1 MSVLLKFYVQK
12 VLSKIKSPKPPK
24 KKLDP
29 IRKDRKDEK

>member
-12 VLSKIKSPKPPK
+12 VLAKIKSPKPPK

-29 IRKDRKDEK
+29 VRKDRNGEE